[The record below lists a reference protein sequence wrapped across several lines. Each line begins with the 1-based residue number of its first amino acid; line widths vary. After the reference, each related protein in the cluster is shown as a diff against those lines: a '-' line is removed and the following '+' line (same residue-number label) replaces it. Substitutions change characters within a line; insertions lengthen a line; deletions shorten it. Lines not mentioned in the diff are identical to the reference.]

1 MNNDLISRS
10 RLLETE
16 KLLMTDIVKNDEVAK
31 DILEQVLYDIEN
43 FPTAFDYEKMVNRIK
58 VLSAGIVLN
67 WNISSDYAE
76 GYIQAAKDIIKIIEK
91 DFEINTSEDIKK
103 LVA

>member
-16 KLLMTDIVKNDEVAK
+16 KFLMTDIVKNNVVSK

-43 FPTAFDYEKMVNRIK
+43 FPTAFDNEKMINRIK
-58 VLSAGIVLN
+58 VLSAGILLN
-67 WNISSDYAE
+67 LNIGSDYAE
-76 GYIQAAKDIIKIIEK
+76 GYIQATKDIIKIIEGK
-91 DFEINTSEDIKK
+91 WGMIK
-103 LVA
+103 

>member
-16 KLLMTDIVKNDEVAK
+16 KFLMTDIVKNNVVSK

-43 FPTAFDYEKMVNRIK
+43 FPTAFDNEKMINRIK
-58 VLSAGIVLN
+58 VLSAGILLN
-67 WNISSDYAE
+67 LNIGSDYAE
-76 GYIQAAKDIIKIIEK
+76 GYIQATKDIIKIIEGK
-91 DFEINTSEDIKK
+91 WEIIK
-103 LVA
+103 